1 MINFPPQIPGCD
13 FHGPGILDFFLSSD
27 TSIHSNMAFLP
38 LEISDHIIVSIS
50 IDFPSYSQQ
59 NAPYHWICYDYS
71 HPDSDGLCDHLRDL
85 PWEDIFKLS
94 ASTAACEFSS
104 SGLG

>member
-1 MINFPPQIPGCD
+1 MVGNLNVNNKDWLTYSGRTNRFGELCYSFSISNNLIQMINFPPQIPGCD

-59 NAPYHWICYDYS
+59 NAPYH
-71 HPDSDGLCDHLRDL
+71 
-85 PWEDIFKLS
+85 
-94 ASTAACEFSS
+94 
-104 SGLG
+104 